1 MQYLEFEKEVEPLEN
16 EIEQLRLSD
25 GYSSTTQ
32 EVVEQIN
39 AKRKEADKLLNA
51 LYRKLDSWQTC
62 QVARHPQRPQALDYI
77 ELLFSDFSEL
87 HGDRMYADDRA
98 IIGGLARFGGDPVM
112 VIGHQK
118 GRETEDRLTHN
129 FGMPHPEG
137 YRKAL
142 RLIKLA
148 EKFKIPL
155 VTLIDTPGAYCG
167 IGSEE
172 RGISQAIGANLLA
185 LSRVRVPVVC
195 AVIGEG
201 GSGGALAIGVGDE
214 LLMLEHAVYSVI
226 TPEGCAAILWK
237 EGEGNQEKAANAM
250 RMRARDLEKLGLI
263 DTIVPE
269 PVGGAHRDRA
279 QAAANLGKELRAA
292 LTRLRKLQIGTCLK
306 RRESKLRD
314 FGKYADKGS

>member
-1 MQYLEFEKEVEPLEN
+1 MQYLDFEKDVEPLEQ
-16 EIEQLRLSD
+16 EIEQLRLNDSH
-25 GYSSTTQ
+25 SETPQ
-32 EVVEQIN
+32 QVVERIGEKQ
-39 AKRKEADKLLNA
+39 KEVGRLLNS

-62 QVARHPQRPQALDYI
+62 QVARHPDRPHALDYI
-77 ELLFSDFSEL
+77 ELMFSDFIEL

-98 IIGGLARFGGDPVM
+98 VVGGMARFNGDPVM
-112 VIGHQK
+112 VIGHEK
-118 GRETEDRLTHN
+118 GRDTEDRIRHN

-142 RLIKLA
+142 RLIRLA
-148 EKFKIPL
+148 EKFGMPV

-185 LSRVRVPVVC
+185 LSQVATPVVC

-214 LLMLEHAVYSVI
+214 VLMLEHAVYSVI

-237 EGEGNQEKAANAM
+237 EAEGNIEKAANAM
-250 RMRARDLEKLGLI
+250 RMRARDLLKLNLI
-263 DTIVPE
+263 DGIVAE
-269 PVGGAHRDRA
+269 PAGGAHRDREK
-279 QAAANLGKELRAA
+279 AAANLSAA
-292 LTRLRKLQIGTCLK
+292 LRDALDRVRKLPADACVKK
-306 RRESKLRD
+306 RVAKLRN
-314 FGKYADKGS
+314 FGRYAETGY